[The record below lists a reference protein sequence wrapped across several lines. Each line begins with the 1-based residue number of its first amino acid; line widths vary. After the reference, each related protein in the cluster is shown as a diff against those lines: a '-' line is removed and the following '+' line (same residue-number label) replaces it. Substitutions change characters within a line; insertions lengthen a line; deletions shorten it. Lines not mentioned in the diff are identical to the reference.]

1 MVSKQKKQ
9 EIVAELVEKFKKAN
23 GVYVVDFTRMTVA
36 ETFKFRK
43 TVRAKDLE
51 YRVAKNTLIK
61 RAMKEVG
68 GFNIPDANMFGQS
81 GLILGY
87 DDPTTPAKMLKEF
100 SAKGGKP
107 VLKAAFLDGQF
118 FDGSELETVAS
129 LPTRADLISGI
140 IGSIG
145 APASG
150 IVGAI
155 NAVMRD
161 LASVIEEVAKKKSDA
176 A

>member
-9 EIVAELVEKFKKAN
+9 EIVAELAEKLKKAH
-23 GVYVVDFTRMTVA
+23 GVYVVDFTKMTVA
-36 ETFKFRK
+36 ETYKFRK
-43 TVRAKDLE
+43 AVRAKDLE

-68 GFNIPDANMFGQS
+68 GFNIPDENMFGQS

-87 DDPTTPAKMLKEF
+87 DDPTTPAKVLKEF

-107 VLKAAFLDGQF
+107 VLKAAVLDGQF
-118 FDGSELETVAS
+118 FDGSQLETVAS

-155 NAVMRD
+155 NAIMRD
-161 LASVIEEVAKKKSDA
+161 LASVIEEVARKKSDA